1 MTLAGDDQRIARH
14 LKGLIRLHSSLGLL
28 SSSANIRH
36 SDEKTEV
43 VHGTKNVLE
52 VTYDFFMKAKSR
64 MDICAVAIPPR
75 EINQKINEL
84 YYAIGER
91 GGRLRLV
98 TEINEENL
106 EYLKKSSNQVEIR
119 HMFGIG
125 GNFAVS
131 DTEYLATLGTAE
143 FSPGAKLLYSN
154 EETVVK
160 HHQALFDA
168 LWERAVLAEQRIAEM
183 ELGIAPSQ
191 TDVIYDPSK
200 IRIKSLEL
208 IDQARDEAFLFL
220 ASSNS
225 FVRAEKV
232 GIIGALEKGASDRG
246 LKVSLLTPMDSRV
259 EGILAGRTEAGR
271 ADPAIRFQRISP
283 RGEEQ
288 AVTILVV
295 DRKASLLIEKKDDSQ
310 EEFVNAV
317 RSAIYST
324 NPVTIRANILLFES
338 LWDSASL
345 LEKETERTSQM
356 QSTTLGAS
364 APAWRIT
371 PANFNCA
378 RCGKKVLNE
387 IRIHEPRVMLE
398 ESHAVSSAMKAA
410 NAGWIPFCFE
420 CISTHRTLKP
430 AWLVVE

>member
-1 MTLAGDDQRIARH
+1 LP
-14 LKGLIRLHSSLGLL
+14 SSTKIGP
-28 SSSANIRH
+28 
-36 SDEKTEV
+36 SDVKTEV
-43 VHGTKNVLE
+43 VHGTENVLE
-52 VTYDFFMKAKSR
+52 VVYNFFMKAKSR

-106 EYLKKSSNQVEIR
+106 EYLKGSSDKVQIR
-119 HMFGIG
+119 HVFGIG

-143 FSPGAKLLYSN
+143 FNPGAKLLYSN

-168 LWERAVLAEQRIAEM
+168 LWERGVLAEQRFAEM

-200 IRIKSLEL
+200 IRNRSLEL
-208 IDQARDEAFLFL
+208 IDHARDEALLFL

-225 FVRAEKV
+225 FIRAEKM

-246 LKVSLLTPMDSRV
+246 LKVRLLTPMDSRV
-259 EGILAGRTEAGR
+259 EDILAGRTGGR
-271 ADPAIRFQRISP
+271 VESPIRFQRISP

-288 AVTILVV
+288 AVSVLVV
-295 DRKASLLIEKKDDSQ
+295 DRKTSLLIEKKDDSQ

-324 NPVTIRANILLFES
+324 NPVTIRANMLLFDS

-398 ESHAVSSAMKAA
+398 ESHAVSSAMRAA

-430 AWLVVE
+430 AWLVLD

>member
-1 MTLAGDDQRIARH
+1 LPPSTKTGP
-14 LKGLIRLHSSLGLL
+14 
-28 SSSANIRH
+28 

-43 VHGTKNVLE
+43 VHGTENVLE
-52 VTYDFFMKAKSR
+52 VVYNFLLKAKSR

-75 EINQKINEL
+75 EINQRINDL
-84 YYAIGER
+84 YYAVGER
-91 GGRLRLV
+91 GVKLRLV
-98 TEINEENL
+98 TEINAENL
-106 EYLKKSSNQVEIR
+106 EYLKSSSDKVQIR
-119 HMFGIG
+119 HVFGIG

-200 IRIKSLEL
+200 IRNKSLEL
-208 IDQARDEAFLFL
+208 IDQARDEALLFL

-225 FVRAEKV
+225 FVRAEKM
-232 GIIGALEKGASDRG
+232 GIIDALEKGASNRG
-246 LKVSLLTPMDSRV
+246 LKVRLLTPMDSRV
-259 EGILAGRTEAGR
+259 EDILAGRLGGGR
-271 ADPAIRFQRISP
+271 AESPIRFQRISP

-288 AVTILVV
+288 AVSVLVV

-310 EEFVNAV
+310 VEFVNAV

-324 NPVTIRANILLFES
+324 NPVTIRANMLLFES

-371 PANFNCA
+371 AANFNCA

-430 AWLVVE
+430 AWLVLD